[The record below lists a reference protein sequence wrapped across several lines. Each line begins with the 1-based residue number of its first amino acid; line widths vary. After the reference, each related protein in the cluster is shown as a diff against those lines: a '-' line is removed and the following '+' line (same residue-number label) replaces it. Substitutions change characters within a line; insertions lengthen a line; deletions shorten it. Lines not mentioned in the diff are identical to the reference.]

1 MNLIYICVFHQQ
13 SYINLLKLLITS
25 VSVKANID
33 NKTTDILIMTAPS
46 FEPLIK
52 KELSGFN
59 LDLKYYVLDLN
70 SIFEAGC
77 ARLNIF
83 NYENISKYYNIL
95 YLDTDI
101 LINSDINVLFN
112 LQLSSEKIY
121 ALQEGH
127 IGLNCKEFWGGQFFD
142 FKKFDKNLSAFTSG
156 ILYFRNSDCMKSL
169 FSTIQSHIQ
178 DYIYVKK
185 NQIPV
190 CLDQPFI
197 VYNAISQNKYDN
209 QLLKSYVENNPSV
222 INDNK
227 IIYHFPGGPG
237 DYSSKFEKMTNF
249 WRKMNKINF
258 PTPLD
263 YPNNRNVKDIY
274 FSIPIINFRELINKK
289 YSWGH
294 NTITFLENEIMDA
307 FGQGTYT
314 QQDTYI
320 YQANFGGRIHK
331 LVFNNDYTEFTSTR
345 QDDNLI
351 VKGKL
356 LL

>member
-1 MNLIYICVFHQQ
+1 MRSIFVKTN
-13 SYINLLKLLITS
+13 INKE
-25 VSVKANID
+25 
-33 NKTTDILIMTAPS
+33 TTDILILTSPS
-46 FEPLIK
+46 FQPLIQ
-52 KELSGFN
+52 KELCSF
-59 LDLKYYVLDLN
+59 DLPLQYYILEIHTL
-70 SIFEAGC
+70 FEAGC

-83 NYENISKYYNIL
+83 KYANINKYDNIL

-101 LINSDINVLFN
+101 LLNSDVNVLFN
-112 LQLSSEKIY
+112 LEIYSEKIY

-127 IGLNCKEFWGGQFFD
+127 IGLNNNEYWGGQFFD
-142 FKKFDKNLSAFTSG
+142 FKKFNKNLSAFTSG

-185 NQIPV
+185 NRIPG

-237 DYSSKFEKMTNF
+237 NYSSKFEKMTNF
-249 WRKMNKINF
+249 WEKMYKINF

-263 YPNNRNVKDIY
+263 YPNNRNVKRKRHI
-274 FSIPIINFRELINKK
+274 F
-289 YSWGH
+289 
-294 NTITFLENEIMDA
+294 
-307 FGQGTYT
+307 
-314 QQDTYI
+314 
-320 YQANFGGRIHK
+320 
-331 LVFNNDYTEFTSTR
+331 FNPNY
-345 QDDNLI
+345 
-351 VKGKL
+351 
-356 LL
+356 